1 MTDATARTIS
11 PSDIAAFSV
20 KLAEWVTL
28 LSPKEQAIFESAL
41 TWVAHGGTGD
51 VAGYAQDA
59 NAMNLLGKAFSALE
73 HERRNQ

>member
-1 MTDATARTIS
+1 MSDSTVHAVS
-11 PSDIAAFSV
+11 PAEIAAFSV
-20 KLAEWVTL
+20 RLAEWVTL

-41 TWVAHGGTGD
+41 AWVARGGHGD
-51 VAGYAQDA
+51 VVGHTQDA